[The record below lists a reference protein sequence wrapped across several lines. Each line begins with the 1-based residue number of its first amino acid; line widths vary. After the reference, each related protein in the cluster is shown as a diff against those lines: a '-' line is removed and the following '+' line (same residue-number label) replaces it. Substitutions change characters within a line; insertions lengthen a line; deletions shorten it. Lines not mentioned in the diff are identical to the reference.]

1 MQDIPKKSSSDAILN
16 AEVIA
21 SDVKKLTDVEI
32 TTIKSVIIDALIK
45 TTDSTASATVS
56 TLTVETTTEEEEDDV
71 GDYAQPETDSGI
83 DRNTACS
90 LCGWKWD

>member
-45 TTDSTASATVS
+45 TADSTASATVP
-56 TLTVETTTEEEEDDV
+56 TLTVETTTEEEEDD

-83 DRNTACS
+83 ASSCLAYSAC
-90 LCGWKWD
+90 GRKWD